1 MLNRVPRFLLVWLAL
16 GFAATRA
23 FAASFPPV
31 SGELAG
37 DLVSLVPGAPKL
49 HWRATI
55 EAPREGFRAG
65 TATIDG
71 PGAKMKLAVRL
82 NENRN
87 DGTWRLESG
96 ELEPSLWIS
105 ALAPKFAPSLVGA
118 VMRGMVRLSG
128 EGVFRDGQPAGRV
141 KLEWMNGAVQNL
153 AQKWRFEGI
162 TLQGEFV
169 FDAAAKTWASTSPLA
184 LMVKTISTERFGARN
199 LLINGLI
206 DERLI
211 FTGQMARVE
220 MAGGEVVID
229 PFTLPL
235 SPLVVSVNVHFN
247 RIGLQ
252 DVAALVP
259 TGLSEAR
266 GRINGEVQIDWSKA
280 AGMHL
285 GAGQINLLSDEPT
298 VVRLAPSPGLLTEHM
313 PERFGL
319 LPAWLGPLARWFA
332 PINPAYADLKAIE
345 LGQTELRGQSLS
357 VRLTPEGDGR
367 GRSASLEMVA
377 RPEKPGSTVDRVNF
391 RVDVSGPLSALFQL
405 SMDDRTHLK
414 FSR

>member
-1 MLNRVPRFLLVWLAL
+1 MLNRLLRFLLLLLAFGL
-16 GFAATRA
+16 AATEA
-23 FAASFPPV
+23 SAASLPPI
-31 SGELAG
+31 SGELEG

-49 HWRATI
+49 HWRATV

-71 PGAKMKLAVRL
+71 PGAKVKLAVRL
-82 NENRN
+82 NESRN

-96 ELEPSLWIS
+96 ELEPGLWIG
-105 ALAPKFAPSLVGA
+105 ALAPQFAPSLVGA
-118 VMRGMVRLSG
+118 VMRGMIQLSG
-128 EGVFRDGQPAGRV
+128 EGVFRDGQPAGRI
-141 KLEWMNGAVQNL
+141 KLEWTNGAVQN
-153 AQKWRFEGI
+153 ADQKWGFEGI

-169 FDAAAKTWASTSPLA
+169 LDATAKTWASTSPLA
-184 LMVKTISTERFGARN
+184 LTVRTISTKRFGARN

-211 FTGQMARVE
+211 FAGRTARVE

-229 PFTLPL
+229 PFSLPL
-235 SPLVVSVNVHFN
+235 SPPVVRVNVHFN

-259 TGLSEAR
+259 TGLAEAR
-266 GRINGEVQIDWSKA
+266 GRIDGEVQIDWSKA
-280 AGMHL
+280 GGMHL
-285 GAGQINLLSDEPT
+285 GAGHLDLRDDEPA
-298 VVRLAPSPGLLTEHM
+298 VVRLAPSPGLLTEQV
-313 PERFGL
+313 PERFGI
-319 LPAWLGPLARWFA
+319 LPAWLGPVARWFA
-332 PINPAYADLKAIE
+332 PVNPAYGDLKAIE
-345 LGQTELRGQSLS
+345 LGQMELRGQSLS

-391 RVDVSGPLSALFQL
+391 KVDVTGPLSALFQL
-405 SMDDRTHLK
+405 SMDDRTSLK